1 MGCGQAGKGELW
13 VLAALAAAALLGW
26 YFLSASEPPAAGA
39 PSATPRAVVASETE
53 PAVVAGEVSRGEPA
67 AG

>member
-26 YFLSASEPPAAGA
+26 YFLSAS
-39 PSATPRAVVASETE
+39 
-53 PAVVAGEVSRGEPA
+53 
-67 AG
+67 